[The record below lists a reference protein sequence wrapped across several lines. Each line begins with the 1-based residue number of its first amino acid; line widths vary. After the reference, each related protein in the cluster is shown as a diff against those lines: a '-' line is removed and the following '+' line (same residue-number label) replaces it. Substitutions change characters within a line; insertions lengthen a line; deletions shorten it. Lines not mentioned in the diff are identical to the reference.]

1 MIEHLLEWD
10 QALFLQLNALGSAFW
25 DPFFLVL
32 SHKATN
38 VVVYVLLLIFIG
50 HKRNAKSALLLFFF
64 AVVLVAITDQITNA
78 FKYGFERL
86 RPCYTAGIKD
96 QMRWVKEG
104 CGGRYS
110 FFSGHASNSFAL
122 ATFFGFIFSKYKRL
136 LPFLFGLAAA
146 IAYSRV
152 YLGVHFPLDILCGS
166 LFGILWT
173 TVYFSVLYSLFK
185 KTSLAAVL
193 NSISI

>member
-1 MIEHLLEWD
+1 MLEGLLEWD
-10 QALFLQLNALGSAFW
+10 QALFLQLNSFGSSFW
-25 DPFFLVL
+25 DPFFLLL

-38 VVVYVLLLIFIG
+38 VVFYLSLLLYIGYTRNTQQALILFSLAVLL
-50 HKRNAKSALLLFFF
+50 
-64 AVVLVAITDQITNA
+64 VVITDQITNA

-86 RPCYTAGIKD
+86 RPCYTEGIKEK
-96 QMRWVKEG
+96 MRWVKEG

-136 LPFLFGLAAA
+136 LPLMFGLAAA
-146 IAYSRV
+146 VAYSRI
-152 YLGVHFPLDILCGS
+152 YLGVHFPLDILFGS

-173 TVYFSVLYSLFK
+173 SLYFSVLYSLAK
-185 KTSLAAVL
+185 KKGYTAIFQL
-193 NSISI
+193 

>member
-1 MIEHLLEWD
+1 MLQRLLEWD
-10 QALFLQLNALGSAFW
+10 QALFLKLNAFGSSFW
-25 DPFFLVL
+25 DPFFLLL

-38 VVVYVLLLIFIG
+38 VVVYLV
-50 HKRNAKSALLLFFF
+50 LLFFIRYKKKDKS
-64 AVVLVAITDQITNA
+64 AVVLFFMAVMLVVLTDQITNA

-86 RPCYTAGIKD
+86 RPCYTEGVKD

-122 ATFFGFIFSKYKRL
+122 ATFFGFVFSKYKRL

-146 IAYSRV
+146 IAYSRI

-173 TVYFSVLYSLFK
+173 SLYFSALYSLLK
-185 KTSLAAVL
+185 NTSYRSIFEL
-193 NSISI
+193 N

>member
-1 MIEHLLEWD
+1 MLEGLLEWD
-10 QALFLQLNALGSAFW
+10 QALFLQLNSFGSSFW
-25 DPFFLVL
+25 DPFFLLL

-38 VVVYVLLLIFIG
+38 VVFYLSLLLYIRYKRNTQQALILFFLAVLL
-50 HKRNAKSALLLFFF
+50 
-64 AVVLVAITDQITNA
+64 VVITDQITNA

-86 RPCYTAGIKD
+86 RPCYTEGIKEK
-96 QMRWVKEG
+96 MRWVKEG

-136 LPFLFGLAAA
+136 LPLMFGLAAA
-146 IAYSRV
+146 VAYSRI

-173 TVYFSVLYSLFK
+173 SLYFSVLYSLAK
-185 KTSLAAVL
+185 KKGHTAIFQL
-193 NSISI
+193 

>member
-1 MIEHLLEWD
+1 MLEGLLEWD
-10 QALFLQLNALGSAFW
+10 QALFLQLNSFGSSFW
-25 DPFFLVL
+25 DPFFLLL

-38 VVVYVLLLIFIG
+38 VVFYLSLLLYIGYKRNTQQALILFSLAVLL
-50 HKRNAKSALLLFFF
+50 
-64 AVVLVAITDQITNA
+64 VVITDQITNA

-86 RPCYTAGIKD
+86 RPCYTEGIKEK
-96 QMRWVKEG
+96 MRWVKEG

-122 ATFFGFIFSKYKRL
+122 ATFFGFIFSKYKRF
-136 LPFLFGLAAA
+136 LPLMFGLAAA
-146 IAYSRV
+146 VAYSRI

-173 TVYFSVLYSLFK
+173 SLYFSVLYSLAK
-185 KTSLAAVL
+185 KKGYTAIFQL
-193 NSISI
+193 

>member
-1 MIEHLLEWD
+1 MLEGLLEWD
-10 QALFLQLNALGSAFW
+10 QALFLQLNSFGSSFW
-25 DPFFLVL
+25 DPFFLLL

-38 VVVYVLLLIFIG
+38 VVFYLSLLLYIGYKRNTQQALILFSLAVLL
-50 HKRNAKSALLLFFF
+50 
-64 AVVLVAITDQITNA
+64 VVITDQITNA

-86 RPCYTAGIKD
+86 RPCYTEGIKEK
-96 QMRWVKEG
+96 MRWVKEG

-122 ATFFGFIFSKYKRL
+122 ATFFGFIFSKYKCL
-136 LPFLFGLAAA
+136 LPLMFGLAAA
-146 IAYSRV
+146 VAYSRI

-173 TVYFSVLYSLFK
+173 SLYFSVLYSLAK
-185 KTSLAAVL
+185 KKGYTAIFQL
-193 NSISI
+193 

>member
-1 MIEHLLEWD
+1 MLEGLLEWD
-10 QALFLQLNALGSAFW
+10 QALFLQLNSFGSSFW
-25 DPFFLVL
+25 DPFFLLL

-38 VVVYVLLLIFIG
+38 VVFYLSLLLYIGYKRNTQQALILFSLAVLL
-50 HKRNAKSALLLFFF
+50 
-64 AVVLVAITDQITNA
+64 VVITDQITNA

-86 RPCYTAGIKD
+86 RPCYTEGIKEK
-96 QMRWVKEG
+96 MRWVKEG

-136 LPFLFGLAAA
+136 LPLMFGLAAA
-146 IAYSRV
+146 VAYSRI

-173 TVYFSVLYSLFK
+173 SLYFSVLYSLAK
-185 KTSLAAVL
+185 KKGYTAIFQL
-193 NSISI
+193 

>member
-1 MIEHLLEWD
+1 MVERLLEWD
-10 QALFLQLNALGSAFW
+10 QALFLQLNALGSPLW
-25 DPFFLVL
+25 DPLFLVL

-38 VVVYVLLLIFIG
+38 VVVYLLLLFYVG
-50 HKRNAKSALLLFFF
+50 YKKKAKSALLLFLF

-122 ATFFGFIFSKYKRL
+122 ATFFGFIFSKHKRL

-146 IAYSRV
+146 IACSRV

-173 TVYFSVLYSLFK
+173 SVYFSVLYSLFK
-185 KTSLAAVL
+185 NSSYRSIFVL
-193 NSISI
+193 N

>member
-1 MIEHLLEWD
+1 MLEGLLEWD
-10 QALFLQLNALGSAFW
+10 QALFLQLNSFGSSFW
-25 DPFFLVL
+25 DPFFLLL

-38 VVVYVLLLIFIG
+38 VVFYLSLLLYIGYKRNTQQALILFFLAVLL
-50 HKRNAKSALLLFFF
+50 
-64 AVVLVAITDQITNA
+64 VVITDQITNA

-86 RPCYTAGIKD
+86 RPCYTEGIKEK
-96 QMRWVKEG
+96 MRWVKEG

-136 LPFLFGLAAA
+136 LPLMFGLAAA
-146 IAYSRV
+146 VAYSRI

-173 TVYFSVLYSLFK
+173 SLYFSVLYSLAK
-185 KTSLAAVL
+185 KKGYTAIFQL
-193 NSISI
+193 

>member
-1 MIEHLLEWD
+1 MLEGLLEWD
-10 QALFLQLNALGSAFW
+10 QALFLQLNSFGSSFW
-25 DPFFLVL
+25 DPFFFFL

-38 VVVYVLLLIFIG
+38 VVFYLSLLLYIGYKRNTQQALILFSLAVLL
-50 HKRNAKSALLLFFF
+50 
-64 AVVLVAITDQITNA
+64 VVITDQITNA

-86 RPCYTAGIKD
+86 RPCYTEGIKEK
-96 QMRWVKEG
+96 MRWVKEG

-136 LPFLFGLAAA
+136 LPLMFGLAAA
-146 IAYSRV
+146 VAYSRI

-173 TVYFSVLYSLFK
+173 SLYFSVLYSLAK
-185 KTSLAAVL
+185 KKGYTTIFQL
-193 NSISI
+193 

>member
-1 MIEHLLEWD
+1 MLEGLLEWD
-10 QALFLQLNALGSAFW
+10 QALFLQLNSFGSSFW
-25 DPFFLVL
+25 DPFYLLL

-38 VVVYVLLLIFIG
+38 VVFYLSLLLYIGYKRNTQQALILFSLAVLL
-50 HKRNAKSALLLFFF
+50 
-64 AVVLVAITDQITNA
+64 VVITDQITNA

-86 RPCYTAGIKD
+86 RPCYTEGIKEK
-96 QMRWVKEG
+96 MRWVKEG

-136 LPFLFGLAAA
+136 LPLMFGLAAA
-146 IAYSRV
+146 VAYSRI

-173 TVYFSVLYSLFK
+173 SLYFSVLYSLAK
-185 KTSLAAVL
+185 KKGYTAIFQL
-193 NSISI
+193 

>member
-1 MIEHLLEWD
+1 MLEGLLEWD
-10 QALFLQLNALGSAFW
+10 QALFLQLNSFGSSFW
-25 DPFFLVL
+25 DPFFLLL

-38 VVVYVLLLIFIG
+38 VVFYLSLLLYIGYKRNTQQAVILFFLAVLL
-50 HKRNAKSALLLFFF
+50 
-64 AVVLVAITDQITNA
+64 VVITDQITNA

-86 RPCYTAGIKD
+86 RPCYTEGIKEK
-96 QMRWVKEG
+96 MRWVKEG

-136 LPFLFGLAAA
+136 LPLMFGLAAA
-146 IAYSRV
+146 VAYSRI

-173 TVYFSVLYSLFK
+173 SLYFSVLYSLAK
-185 KTSLAAVL
+185 KKGYTAIFQL
-193 NSISI
+193 

>member
-1 MIEHLLEWD
+1 MLEGLLEWD
-10 QALFLQLNALGSAFW
+10 QALFLQLNSFGSSFW
-25 DPFFLVL
+25 DPFFLLL

-38 VVVYVLLLIFIG
+38 VVFYLSLLLYIGYKRNTQQAVILFFLAVLL
-50 HKRNAKSALLLFFF
+50 
-64 AVVLVAITDQITNA
+64 VVITDQITNA

-86 RPCYTAGIKD
+86 RPCYTEGIKEK
-96 QMRWVKEG
+96 MRWVKEG

-122 ATFFGFIFSKYKRL
+122 ATFFGFVFSKYKLL
-136 LPFLFGLAAA
+136 LPLMFGLAAA
-146 IAYSRV
+146 VAYSRI

-173 TVYFSVLYSLFK
+173 SLYFSVLYSLAK
-185 KTSLAAVL
+185 KKGYTAIFQL
-193 NSISI
+193 

>member
-1 MIEHLLEWD
+1 MLEGLLEWD
-10 QALFLQLNALGSAFW
+10 QALFLQLNSFGSSFW
-25 DPFFLVL
+25 DPFFLLL

-38 VVVYVLLLIFIG
+38 VVFYLSLLLYIGYKRNIQQAVILFFLAVLL
-50 HKRNAKSALLLFFF
+50 
-64 AVVLVAITDQITNA
+64 VVITDQITNA

-86 RPCYTAGIKD
+86 RPCYTEGIKEK
-96 QMRWVKEG
+96 MRWVKEG

-122 ATFFGFIFSKYKRL
+122 ATFFGFVFSKYKRL
-136 LPFLFGLAAA
+136 LPLIFGLAAA
-146 IAYSRV
+146 VAYSRI

-173 TVYFSVLYSLFK
+173 SLYFSVLYSLAK
-185 KTSLAAVL
+185 KKGCTAIFQL
-193 NSISI
+193 

>member
-1 MIEHLLEWD
+1 MLEGLLEWD
-10 QALFLQLNALGSAFW
+10 QALFLQLNSFGSSFW
-25 DPFFLVL
+25 DPFFLLL

-38 VVVYVLLLIFIG
+38 VVFYLSLLLYIGYKRNTQQALILFFLAVLL
-50 HKRNAKSALLLFFF
+50 
-64 AVVLVAITDQITNA
+64 VVITDQITNA

-86 RPCYTAGIKD
+86 RPCYTEGIKEK
-96 QMRWVKEG
+96 MRWVKEG

-136 LPFLFGLAAA
+136 LPLMFGLAAA
-146 IAYSRV
+146 VAYSRI

-173 TVYFSVLYSLFK
+173 SLYFSVLYSLAK
-185 KTSLAAVL
+185 KKGHTAIFQL
-193 NSISI
+193 

>member
-1 MIEHLLEWD
+1 MLEGLLEWD
-10 QALFLQLNALGSAFW
+10 QALFLQLNSFGSSFW
-25 DPFFLVL
+25 DPFFLLL

-38 VVVYVLLLIFIG
+38 VVFYLSLLLYLGYKRNTQQALILFSLAVLL
-50 HKRNAKSALLLFFF
+50 
-64 AVVLVAITDQITNA
+64 VVITDQITNA

-86 RPCYTAGIKD
+86 RPCYTEGIKEK
-96 QMRWVKEG
+96 MRWVKEG

-136 LPFLFGLAAA
+136 LPLMFGLAAA
-146 IAYSRV
+146 VAYSRI

-173 TVYFSVLYSLFK
+173 SLYFSVLYSLAK
-185 KTSLAAVL
+185 KKGYTAIFQL
-193 NSISI
+193 

>member
-1 MIEHLLEWD
+1 M
-10 QALFLQLNALGSAFW
+10 FLQLNSFGSSFW
-25 DPFFLVL
+25 DPFFLLL

-38 VVVYVLLLIFIG
+38 VVFYLSLLLYIGYKRNTQQAVILFFLAVLL
-50 HKRNAKSALLLFFF
+50 
-64 AVVLVAITDQITNA
+64 VVITDQITNA

-86 RPCYTAGIKD
+86 RPCYTEGIKEK
-96 QMRWVKEG
+96 MRWVKEG

-136 LPFLFGLAAA
+136 LPLMVGLAAA
-146 IAYSRV
+146 VAYSRI

-173 TVYFSVLYSLFK
+173 SLYFSVLYSLAK
-185 KTSLAAVL
+185 KKGHTAIFQL
-193 NSISI
+193 

>member
-1 MIEHLLEWD
+1 MLQGLLEWD
-10 QALFLQLNALGSAFW
+10 QALFLQLNSFGSSFW
-25 DPFFLVL
+25 DPFFLLL

-38 VVVYVLLLIFIG
+38 VVFYLSLLLYIGYKRNTQQALILFSLAVLL
-50 HKRNAKSALLLFFF
+50 
-64 AVVLVAITDQITNA
+64 VVITDQITNA

-86 RPCYTAGIKD
+86 RPCYTEGIKEK
-96 QMRWVKEG
+96 MRWVKEG

-136 LPFLFGLAAA
+136 LPLMFGLAAA
-146 IAYSRV
+146 VAYSRI
-152 YLGVHFPLDILCGS
+152 YLGVHFPLDTLCGS

-173 TVYFSVLYSLFK
+173 SLYFSVLYSLAK
-185 KTSLAAVL
+185 KKGYTAIFQL
-193 NSISI
+193 

>member
-1 MIEHLLEWD
+1 MLEGLLEWD
-10 QALFLQLNALGSAFW
+10 QALFLQLNSFGSSFW
-25 DPFFLVL
+25 DPFFLLL

-38 VVVYVLLLIFIG
+38 VVFYLSLLLCIGYKRNTQQALILFSLAVLL
-50 HKRNAKSALLLFFF
+50 
-64 AVVLVAITDQITNA
+64 VVITDQITNA

-86 RPCYTAGIKD
+86 RPCYTEGIKEK
-96 QMRWVKEG
+96 MRWVKEG

-136 LPFLFGLAAA
+136 LPLMFGLAAA
-146 IAYSRV
+146 VAYSRI

-173 TVYFSVLYSLFK
+173 SLYFSVLYSLAK
-185 KTSLAAVL
+185 KKGYTAIFQL
-193 NSISI
+193 

>member
-1 MIEHLLEWD
+1 MLQGLLEWD
-10 QALFLQLNALGSAFW
+10 QALFLQLNSFGSSFW
-25 DPFFLVL
+25 DPFFLLL

-38 VVVYVLLLIFIG
+38 VVFYLSLLLYIG
-50 HKRNAKSALLLFFF
+50 YKRNTQQAVILFFF
-64 AVVLVAITDQITNA
+64 AVLLVVITDQITNA

-86 RPCYTAGIKD
+86 RPCYTEGIKEK
-96 QMRWVKEG
+96 MRWVKEG

-136 LPFLFGLAAA
+136 LPLMFGLAAA
-146 IAYSRV
+146 VAYSRI

-173 TVYFSVLYSLFK
+173 SLYFSVLYSLAK
-185 KTSLAAVL
+185 KKGYTAIFQL
-193 NSISI
+193 

>member
-1 MIEHLLEWD
+1 MLEGLLEWD
-10 QALFLQLNALGSAFW
+10 QALFLQLNSFGSSFW
-25 DPFFLVL
+25 DPFYLLL

-38 VVVYVLLLIFIG
+38 VVFYLSLLLYIGYKRNTQQAVILFFLAVLL
-50 HKRNAKSALLLFFF
+50 
-64 AVVLVAITDQITNA
+64 VVITDQITNA

-86 RPCYTAGIKD
+86 RPCYTEGIKEK
-96 QMRWVKEG
+96 MRWVKEG

-136 LPFLFGLAAA
+136 LPLMVGLAAA
-146 IAYSRV
+146 VAYSRI

-173 TVYFSVLYSLFK
+173 SLYFSVLYSLAK
-185 KTSLAAVL
+185 KKGHTAIFQL
-193 NSISI
+193 

>member
-1 MIEHLLEWD
+1 MLQGLLEWD
-10 QALFLQLNALGSAFW
+10 QALFLQLNSFGSSFW
-25 DPFFLVL
+25 DPFFLLL

-38 VVVYVLLLIFIG
+38 VVFYLSLLLYIGYKRNTQQAVILFFLAVLL
-50 HKRNAKSALLLFFF
+50 
-64 AVVLVAITDQITNA
+64 VVITDQITNA

-86 RPCYTAGIKD
+86 RPCYTEGIKEK
-96 QMRWVKEG
+96 MRWVKEG

-136 LPFLFGLAAA
+136 LPLLFGLAAA
-146 IAYSRV
+146 VAYSRI

-173 TVYFSVLYSLFK
+173 SLYFSVLYSLAK
-185 KTSLAAVL
+185 KKGYTAIFQL
-193 NSISI
+193 

>member
-1 MIEHLLEWD
+1 MLEGLLEWD
-10 QALFLQLNALGSAFW
+10 QALFLQLNSFGSSFW
-25 DPFFLVL
+25 DPFYLLL

-38 VVVYVLLLIFIG
+38 VVFYLSLLLYIGYKRNTQQAVILFFLAVLL
-50 HKRNAKSALLLFFF
+50 
-64 AVVLVAITDQITNA
+64 VVITDQITNA

-86 RPCYTAGIKD
+86 RPCYTEGIKEK
-96 QMRWVKEG
+96 MRWVKEG

-136 LPFLFGLAAA
+136 LPLMFGLAAA
-146 IAYSRV
+146 VAYSRI

-173 TVYFSVLYSLFK
+173 SLYFSVLYSLAK
-185 KTSLAAVL
+185 KKGHTAIFQL
-193 NSISI
+193 

>member
-1 MIEHLLEWD
+1 MLEGLLEWD
-10 QALFLQLNALGSAFW
+10 QALFLQLNSFGSSFW
-25 DPFFLVL
+25 DPFFLLL

-38 VVVYVLLLIFIG
+38 VVFYLSLLLYIGYKRNTQQAVILFFLAVLL
-50 HKRNAKSALLLFFF
+50 
-64 AVVLVAITDQITNA
+64 VVITDQITNA

-86 RPCYTAGIKD
+86 RPCYTEGIKEK
-96 QMRWVKEG
+96 MRWVKEG

-122 ATFFGFIFSKYKRL
+122 ATFFGFVFSKYKRL
-136 LPFLFGLAAA
+136 LPLMFGLAAA
-146 IAYSRV
+146 VAYSRI

-173 TVYFSVLYSLFK
+173 SLYFSVLYSLAK
-185 KTSLAAVL
+185 KKGHTAIFQL
-193 NSISI
+193 

>member
-1 MIEHLLEWD
+1 MLEGLLEWD
-10 QALFLQLNALGSAFW
+10 QALFLQLNSFGSSFW
-25 DPFFLVL
+25 DPFFLLL

-38 VVVYVLLLIFIG
+38 VVFYLSLLLYIGYKRNTQQALILFSLAVLL
-50 HKRNAKSALLLFFF
+50 
-64 AVVLVAITDQITNA
+64 VVITDQITNA

-86 RPCYTAGIKD
+86 RPCYTEGIKEK
-96 QMRWVKEG
+96 MRWVKEG

-136 LPFLFGLAAA
+136 LPLMFGLAAA
-146 IAYSRV
+146 VAYSRI

-173 TVYFSVLYSLFK
+173 SLYFSVLYSLAK
-185 KTSLAAVL
+185 KKGYTA
-193 NSISI
+193 IFQF

>member
-1 MIEHLLEWD
+1 MLEGLLEWD
-10 QALFLQLNALGSAFW
+10 QALFLQLNSFGSSFW
-25 DPFFLVL
+25 DPFYLLL

-38 VVVYVLLLIFIG
+38 VVFYLSLLLYIGYKRNTQQALILFFLAVLL
-50 HKRNAKSALLLFFF
+50 
-64 AVVLVAITDQITNA
+64 VVITDQITNA

-86 RPCYTAGIKD
+86 RPCYTEGIKEK
-96 QMRWVKEG
+96 MRWVKEG

-136 LPFLFGLAAA
+136 LPLMFGLAAA
-146 IAYSRV
+146 VAYSRI

-173 TVYFSVLYSLFK
+173 SLYFSVLYSLAK
-185 KTSLAAVL
+185 KKGYTAIFQL
-193 NSISI
+193 

>member
-1 MIEHLLEWD
+1 MLQGLLEWD
-10 QALFLQLNALGSAFW
+10 QALFLQLNSFGSSFW
-25 DPFFLVL
+25 DPFFLLL

-38 VVVYVLLLIFIG
+38 VVFYLSLLLYIGYKRNTQQAVILFFLAVLL
-50 HKRNAKSALLLFFF
+50 
-64 AVVLVAITDQITNA
+64 VVITDQITNA

-86 RPCYTAGIKD
+86 RPCYTEGIKEK
-96 QMRWVKEG
+96 MRWVKEG

-136 LPFLFGLAAA
+136 LPLMFGLAAA
-146 IAYSRV
+146 VAYSRI

-173 TVYFSVLYSLFK
+173 SLYFSVLYSLAK
-185 KTSLAAVL
+185 KKGYTAIFQL
-193 NSISI
+193 